1 MNSHKIIRSR
11 SQYLIFIGGICLL
24 IAAALCLSVSI
35 GAVQIDTGDIYK
47 IIINKLS
54 GREVFAQG
62 WEDNVETIIWSIRLP
77 RVIMA
82 CIVGAGLSVCGVL
95 MQALTKNSLAD
106 PYVLGISSGA
116 SAGAVAAIIM
126 GWFSFM
132 GGYATIFGAT
142 LGAAL
147 SIALSLSIAS
157 MHGRITS
164 TQLVLAGIATS
175 AIFSALT
182 NLIIYGYNT
191 GSDTTN
197 TAQYWMIGSLSGA
210 SWDTARYVAIV
221 FLIAI
226 ILILF
231 FTRDLDILLLGDD
244 VAESLGVRTGRIK
257 LIIIIMSTIVT
268 GVAVSVSGVIGFI
281 GLVVPHIVRSFV
293 GSKHKRLIPAVILT
307 GGLFTMLTDVLSR
320 VIAAPEELPIGI
332 ISALIGGPFFL
343 YLIRKNRKR

>member
-1 MNSHKIIRSR
+1 M
-11 SQYLIFIGGICLL
+11 
-24 IAAALCLSVSI
+24 
-35 GAVQIDTGDIYK
+35 
-47 IIINKLS
+47 
-54 GREVFAQG
+54 
-62 WEDNVETIIWSIRLP
+62 
-77 RVIMA
+77 
-82 CIVGAGLSVCGVL
+82 
-95 MQALTKNSLAD
+95 
-106 PYVLGISSGA
+106 
-116 SAGAVAAIIM
+116 
-126 GWFSFM
+126 
-132 GGYATIFGAT
+132 
-142 LGAAL
+142 
-147 SIALSLSIAS
+147 
-157 MHGRITS
+157 
-164 TQLVLAGIATS
+164 
-175 AIFSALT
+175 
-182 NLIIYGYNT
+182 
-191 GSDTTN
+191 
-197 TAQYWMIGSLSGA
+197 
-210 SWDTARYVAIV
+210 AIV